1 MSNLGFHLI
10 VMSFVTSIVYGV
22 VALCIKLN
30 NKSLKEQTKYRV
42 FLLTMLLL
50 VLPLH
55 LVFPQVNIV
64 NNNNIDNLTMKP
76 DVALTSTE
84 ESVTETKTS
93 VDFQN
98 EYLNNTSP
106 FNEVSTQ
113 NASLYIYV
121 FGAVILLGSYFI
133 SILRFNTRIRKFLKR
148 NEIKSIADKPE
159 IYIIDEKMSPFVFGL
174 INPKIIVP
182 KYLKEEENFQ
192 LILEHE
198 QTHIKRHDVLIKHL
212 ANLLTIIHW
221 FNPAIYLL
229 KRDLF
234 NTMES
239 SCDEAVLENC
249 STLERK
255 GYATLVLDTLE
266 TNIMN
271 SRKYSLGFASS
282 NKEKTKERIYLIMND
297 SKKSKFKKIS
307 TYFTIGFALIITLFI
322 SRNLV
327 FANTLN
333 APEPVED
340 ITDVLGDENDSSD
353 TNNISNETDELD
365 ETLETTETEEIVE
378 TEEKNEEIVVPEEKT
393 VVEEKLQ
400 QVEKNEIIQKVEEP
414 KKENN
419 DPNRWA
425 TNPVRG
431 SIILC
436 EWGCFSG
443 HLGTDFSMDPQ
454 VEGVNIYPIANGTVV
469 DSGFDRGGWGY
480 YIVVQ
485 HSNGFKSLYSQMQ
498 SVDLEIGTQVTTQT
512 VIGKIG
518 MSGRTT
524 TPHVHVELYN
534 PEKEKVDLGKY
545 LK

>member
-1 MSNLGFHLI
+1 
-10 VMSFVTSIVYGV
+10 MSFVTSIVYGV
-22 VALCIKLN
+22 VALYIKLN

-42 FLLTMLLL
+42 LLLTLLL
-50 VLPLH
+50 LILPLH
-55 LVFPQVNIV
+55 LVFPQIDII
-64 NNNNIDNLTMKP
+64 NNNNIDNLTMNP

-98 EYLNNTSP
+98 QYLNNTSP

-159 IYIIDEKMSPFVFGL
+159 IYVIDEKMSPFVFGL

-255 GYATLVLDTLE
+255 GYASLVLDTLE

-333 APEPVED
+333 TPEPVED
-340 ITDVLGDENDSSD
+340 ITDVMGDENDSSD

-378 TEEKNEEIVVPEEKT
+378 TEEKNEETVVPEEKT

-400 QVEKNEIIQKVEEP
+400 QVEKKEIIQKVEEP
-414 KKENN
+414 KKEIN

-498 SVDLEIGTQVTTQT
+498 SVDLEIGTQVTTKT

>member
-1 MSNLGFHLI
+1 
-10 VMSFVTSIVYGV
+10 MSFVTSIVYVV

-64 NNNNIDNLTMKP
+64 NNNNIKNLTIKP
-76 DVALTSTE
+76 DVALISSE
-84 ESVTETKTS
+84 KSVIETKTS

-98 EYLNNTSP
+98 ENLNNASP

-113 NASLYIYV
+113 NALLYIYV
-121 FGAVILLGSYFI
+121 FGAIILLGSYFI
-133 SILRFNTRIRKFLKR
+133 SILRFNIRIRKFLKR

-159 IYIIDEKMSPFVFGL
+159 IYVIDEKMSPFVLGL
-174 INPKIIVP
+174 IKPKIIVP

-221 FNPAIYLL
+221 FNPTIYLL

-239 SCDEAVLENC
+239 SCDEAVLKNC

-307 TYFTIGFALIITLFI
+307 TYFIIGFALIIALFI

-333 APEPVED
+333 VPEPVED
-340 ITDVLGDENDSSD
+340 ITDVMGDENDSTD
-353 TNNISNETDELD
+353 TNNLSNEANELD

-378 TEEKNEEIVVPEEKT
+378 TEEKNEEVAVIPEKKKVEDKSEVIIKKET
-393 VVEEKLQ
+393 VK
-400 QVEKNEIIQKVEEP
+400 KVEEP
-414 KKENN
+414 EKVIND

-425 TNPVRG
+425 TNPVPG
-431 SIILC
+431 SINLC
-436 EWGCFSG
+436 EWWCYPG
-443 HLGTDFSMDPQ
+443 HVANDFSMPTP
-454 VEGVNIYPIANGTVV
+454 VEGVSIYPVADGVIVKAESN
-469 DSGFDRGGWGY
+469 DGGWGN

-485 HSNGFKSLYSQMQ
+485 HDNGFKTLYANMQ
-498 SVDLEIGTQVTTQT
+498 NLDKEVGTKVTTKT

-518 MSGRTT
+518 MTGQTV
-524 TPHVHVELYN
+524 TPHVHVEVYN
-534 PEKEKVDLGKY
+534 PENEKVDLRKY